1 MSLLRQD
8 DPRFLPAM
16 QLMEDAEYA
25 EALRQLDAQ
34 LPQLSGEDRL
44 VALYL
49 KAWCL
54 ESLNEWTQANL
65 SNLSWSCLGTQSP

>member
-1 MSLLRQD
+1 MSLLRED
-8 DPRFLPAM
+8 DPRFRPAM

-44 VALYL
+44 VTLDW
-49 KAWCL
+49 KDGV
-54 ESLNEWTQANL
+54 L
-65 SNLSWSCLGTQSP
+65 SRSTSGRRQLCPT